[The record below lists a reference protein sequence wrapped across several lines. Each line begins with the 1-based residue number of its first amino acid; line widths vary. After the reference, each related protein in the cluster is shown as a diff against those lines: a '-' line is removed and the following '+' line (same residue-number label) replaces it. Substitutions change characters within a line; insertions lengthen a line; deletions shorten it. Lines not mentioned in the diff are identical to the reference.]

1 MHKVRAFPYS
11 PETGF
16 IFGKSAINNSYG
28 VFSKLD
34 PMSETYGTYVAIAG
48 HAGLME
54 SIEGQIMTK
63 GEASQGLSGKGWRM
77 HLRFSLAA
85 FCINPRDFI
94 SALIS

>member
-1 MHKVRAFPYS
+1 MHKVRVFPCS

-16 IFGKSAINNSYG
+16 TFGKSAINNGYG

-48 HAGLME
+48 HAGFME

-63 GEASQGLSGKGWRM
+63 DEALQGLSGKGWEM
-77 HLRFSLAA
+77 HLRFSLAV
-85 FCINPRDFI
+85 FYIKPRDFI
-94 SALIS
+94 NVLIS

>member
-16 IFGKSAINNSYG
+16 TFGKSAINNGYG

-34 PMSETYGTYVAIAG
+34 PMSGTYAAIAG
-48 HAGLME
+48 HAGFME
-54 SIEGQIMTK
+54 SIESQIMTK
-63 GEASQGLSGKGWRM
+63 DEALQGLSGKGWEM

-85 FCINPRDFI
+85 FCIKPRDFI
-94 SALIS
+94 NALIS